1 MGNEVGKMPEAESF
15 EDQDG
20 VIDGEILAE
29 FDDHTLLNLPHVPD
43 EAEASNDEPPDAGRR
58 WFVLRLLAGGVA
70 ALALGGSAALIY
82 DQQRRRQPQV
92 VILPNG
98 SQIDSGDLAALVE
111 QIGQLNAQL
120 EALTAERDQLLGE
133 LAQANNDLTDA
144 LALIEDQRALN
155 DLWQQLDNVGLDV
168 LIAGALA
175 IVGPL
180 VTGMVNIATLLRSGL
195 TTAQNAVSDFIAAL
209 PGPQVS
215 IPWLKQQIATLA
227 ASLEWL
233 GEQVQEAVEPV
244 EPLAQLVANFVLWVL
259 ERLPFGIG
267 AKAEAGLQ
275 AMRDVIA
282 SLPPLVAGITDSVL
296 DPLAEWFGEDKE
308 LNLSGILLDPIQE
321 KVFAPAH
328 DLLDRIMAFHTAYR
342 EQLATPAETALA
354 ERAAIRERIAALQA
368 RIAGRQVA

>member
-1 MGNEVGKMPEAESF
+1 MSDAEDF
-15 EDQDG
+15 EDREG
-20 VIDGEILAE
+20 VIEGEILAE

-43 EAEASNDEPPDAGRR
+43 EMGVSEEEPPDAGRR
-58 WFVLRLLAGGVA
+58 GFVLRLLVGGVA

-82 DQQRRRQPQV
+82 DQQRRRQPGV

-98 SQIDSGDLAALVE
+98 SQVDSGDLAALVE

-120 EALTAERDQLLGE
+120 AALTAERDQLLGE
-133 LAQANNDLTDA
+133 LAQANNDLADA
-144 LALIEDQRALN
+144 LAQIEDQRALN
-155 DLWQQLDNVGLDV
+155 ELWQQLDNVGLDV

-175 IVGPL
+175 VVGPL
-180 VTGMVNIATLLRSGL
+180 VTGMVNIAVLLRSGL
-195 TTAQNAVSDFIAAL
+195 TTAQNAVDNFIAAL

-215 IPWLKQQIATLA
+215 IPWLKQRIATLA
-227 ASLEWL
+227 TSLEWL
-233 GEQVQEAVEPV
+233 GEQMQEAVEPV

-282 SLPPLVAGITDSVL
+282 SLPPLVEGITGSVL

-308 LNLSGILLDPIQE
+308 RNLLGILLDPVRE
-321 KVFAPAH
+321 KAFAPAH
-328 DLLDRIMAFHTAYR
+328 DLLERITAFHAAYR
-342 EQLATPAETALA
+342 EQLAAPAEAALA
-354 ERAAIRERIAALQA
+354 ERAAIREQIAALQA
-368 RIAGRQVA
+368 RIVERQVA